1 MEVPLRKVAYEKF
14 KSRLFDKTLTAG
26 SFVTQRELCDVLE
39 VPMGAVREALKRLEA
54 EGLINLLP
62 QRGVQ
67 IADINIRFINDSF
80 QFRVL
85 IEEEAARR
93 MARAPQREI
102 LKAILQRTVDIKD
115 RAVGAPKDIEVLLS
129 EGLQVD
135 LDLHVALIANFEN
148 ALITDT
154 YQNLEDRVRLIRLNS
169 QYSLNR
175 LSVAMEE
182 HIKIISSL
190 LDGDQTASAEALKA
204 HLKTSWRRALGDREV
219 GL

>member
-1 MEVPLRKVAYEKF
+1 MGVPLRKVAYDKF
-14 KSRLFDKTLTAG
+14 KSRLFDKTLTPG

-39 VPMGAVREALKRLEA
+39 SPMGAVREALKRLEA

-85 IEEEAARR
+85 IEQEAARR
-93 MARAPQREI
+93 MARAPQTEI
-102 LKAILQRTVDIKD
+102 LQGILRRTVDLKD
-115 RAVGAPKDIEVLLS
+115 RAVDAPEDVEGLLS

-135 LDLHVALIANFEN
+135 LNLHVALIANFEN

-169 QYSLNR
+169 QYSLDR

-182 HIKIISSL
+182 HVKIISAL
-190 LDGDQTASAEALKA
+190 LEGDENASAETLKA